1 MAGNSSKRGRQTV
14 RDMVLSMAA
23 VGVVV
28 VVAYF
33 SIPGADGKGNGVH
46 SVPYQVE
53 LASAKRAAPYP
64 LLGPQQLPDGWKATS
79 VSYGPSE
86 KSRAAW
92 HLGLNTASG
101 QYAAV
106 EQADGSSEDVV
117 ERNVPGAEPDGT
129 ATVAGQEWQRVQGDR
144 YRALV
149 RPAGGTG
156 TTVLAGTASY
166 EELAQL
172 AETLE

>member
-1 MAGNSSKRGRQTV
+1 MAGNSSNRGRQTV

-33 SIPGADGKGNGVH
+33 SIPSADGKNGVH
-46 SVPYQVE
+46 AVPYQVE

-64 LLGPQQLPDGWKATS
+64 LLGPEQLPDGWKATS
-79 VSYGPSE
+79 VSYGRDD
-86 KSRAAW
+86 KGRAAW

-106 EQADGSSEDVV
+106 EQSDGKSADVV
-117 ERNVPGAEPDGT
+117 ALNVPGAEPDGT
-129 ATVAGQEWQRVQGDR
+129 ATVAGQEWQRVRGDR

-149 RPAGGTG
+149 RPAGDTG
-156 TTVLAGTASY
+156 TTVLTGTASY
-166 EELAQL
+166 EELARL
-172 AETLE
+172 AETLR

>member
-33 SIPGADGKGNGVH
+33 SIPSADGKGGPH
-46 SVPYQVE
+46 AVPYQVE

-64 LLGPQQLPDGWKATS
+64 LLGPQPLPEGWTATS
-79 VSYGPSE
+79 VTYGRSDD
-86 KSRAAW
+86 SRAAW
-92 HLGLNTASG
+92 HLGMNTASG

-106 EQADGSSEDVV
+106 EQADGKPDDVV
-117 ERNVPGAEPDGT
+117 QRNVPGAKPDGT
-129 ATVAGQEWQRVQGDR
+129 ATVAGQEWQRVQGDH
-144 YRALV
+144 YRGLV
-149 RPAGGTG
+149 RPAGDGG

-172 AETLE
+172 AAALK